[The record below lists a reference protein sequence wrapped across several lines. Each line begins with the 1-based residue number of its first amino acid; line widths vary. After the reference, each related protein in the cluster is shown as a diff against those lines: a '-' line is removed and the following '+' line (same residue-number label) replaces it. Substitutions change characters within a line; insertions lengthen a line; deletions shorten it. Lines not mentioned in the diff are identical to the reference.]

1 MRQTNEEFMAEVM
14 RRSAAYRVRRRKQ
27 ITGTAAAL
35 CMAAVVGFGAFALRT
50 RSADRM
56 NTADNAVSSQAAAPA
71 DNSSAADAAMAEEVN
86 SEAEYCREEAAESAS
101 YADAAEDNLK
111 DDDTDAPEYEGN
123 TVFSEM
129 TDEALCDYYGIA
141 GLPSF
146 LSGRVLKPD
155 RTIEEHTFW
164 ILKGPEQNVHG
175 ITRMSD
181 GANGTI
187 VDDRNTWIYREEETG
202 YTIYVTLSREGLY
215 QYTADENAELYSVAE
230 RVRDFYFV
238 VEGHFPDEEELVGKC
253 AAGLNF
259 YWN

>member
-35 CMAAVVGFGAFALRT
+35 CMAAVLGFGAFALRP
-50 RSADRM
+50 RNADRM
-56 NTADNAVSSQAAAPA
+56 NISEDAVSSAAAAPA

-86 SEAEYCREEAAESAS
+86 SEAEYYREGAAESAS

-111 DDDTDAPEYEGN
+111 DNDTYAPEYEGN

-146 LSGRVLKPD
+146 LSGRVLLPD
-155 RTIEEHTFW
+155 GTIEEHEFR
-164 ILKGPEQNVHG
+164 IADASEQYPHG
-175 ITRMSD
+175 LTRTDD
-181 GANGTI
+181 GENGT
-187 VDDRNTWIYREEETG
+187 VTDDHNTWIYREKETG
-202 YTIYVTLSREGLY
+202 NTIFVTLSHEALY
-215 QYTADENAELYSVAE
+215 DYTADENAELYGVGE
-230 RVRDFYFV
+230 QVRGCYFK
-238 VEGHFPDEEELVGKC
+238 VEGHFPNEEELVGQC
-253 AAGLNF
+253 ASGLNF